1 MYDSYGDPAVHG
13 AFPPDI
19 PAPPMLMPVPGAGP
33 LGPFIP
39 APPEVAMRM
48 LREQGGPPP
57 FEPNAGPRPRKAGRG
72 GGPPMGGP
80 SPILNAPLPIMH
92 DPRMQDPRM
101 LDPRKT

>member
-1 MYDSYGDPAVHG
+1 
-13 AFPPDI
+13 
-19 PAPPMLMPVPGAGP
+19 
-33 LGPFIP
+33 
-39 APPEVAMRM
+39 MRM

-101 LDPRKT
+101 QDPRKIRR

>member
-1 MYDSYGDPAVHG
+1 
-13 AFPPDI
+13 
-19 PAPPMLMPVPGAGP
+19 MLGKSVISLLFCTGIYSLLFHFHCSP

-57 FEPNAGPRPRKAGRG
+57 FEPTAGPRPRKAGRG

-80 SPILNAPLPIMH
+80 SPMLNAPLPPMMH
-92 DPRMQDPRM
+92 DPRMQDPSKIR
-101 LDPRKT
+101 R